1 MMKRINREERGF
13 SFIELGVAMLIVAIL
28 VAVVILMV
36 TGFFSKARETGL
48 ETELRNVKTAVDS
61 YATESLQWPTENG
74 KLPLTGNAPIDFNAS
89 FNRGGQ
95 TLSFYPHFLS
105 ELPKHAEE
113 GVWLIDSASRV
124 TVDIDPEEY

>member
-1 MMKRINREERGF
+1 MKNIRKGEQGF
-13 SFIELGVAMLIVAIL
+13 SFIELGVALLIVTIL

-36 TGFFSKARETGL
+36 TGFFGQARETGL
-48 ETELRNVKTAVDS
+48 ETELRNVKTAVDA
-61 YATESLQWPTENG
+61 YATEALQWPTADG
-74 KLPLTGNAPIDFNAS
+74 KLPFSGEYALIDFDAS

-95 TLSFYPHFLS
+95 TLSFYPHFIS

-124 TVDIDPEEY
+124 TVDMDPEEY